1 MWGRTRWCVSFHLPV
16 FFGIFCCPLLPPGDA
31 SDALVKDMVTFLQD
45 RVASWGLNDCHG
57 NAWEEQKSKTAWWV
71 RGDVILWFFV
81 GLEVLYLLHNFFFWF
96 GLQAI
101 SQALAP
107 RRVAKTSP
115 RGFSWWEAAPQLER
129 TQALQFL
136 APKLANLAQ
145 SLSAEIR
152 WVKPRGVHSLFHL
165 LGGLEL
171 FGFFVWGCCLWLMVV
186 WDFANCQNL
195 DHHSTK
201 KPTRGGLSC

>member
-1 MWGRTRWCVSFHLPV
+1 MIAMD
-16 FFGIFCCPLLPPGDA
+16 FF
-31 SDALVKDMVTFLQD
+31 
-45 RVASWGLNDCHG
+45 
-57 NAWEEQKSKTAWWV
+57 WEEQKSKTAWWV

-145 SLSAEIR
+145 SLSAA
-152 WVKPRGVHSLFHL
+152 FL
-165 LGGLEL
+165 LGETTRGSFAVSPPWRKEL
-171 FGFFVWGCCLWLMVV
+171 FGFFIWGCCLWLMVV
-186 WDFANCQNL
+186 WNFANCQNL
-195 DHHSTK
+195 GHYSTK
-201 KPTRGGLSC
+201 KQQEGGSVMLPATFGEFRWTWRCAAFTAWKV

>member
-1 MWGRTRWCVSFHLPV
+1 MLGKKKNQRLR
-16 FFGIFCCPLLPPGDA
+16 
-31 SDALVKDMVTFLQD
+31 
-45 RVASWGLNDCHG
+45 
-57 NAWEEQKSKTAWWV
+57 WWV

-96 GLQAI
+96 GQKRDFRRFHKL
-101 SQALAP
+101 SPP

-115 RGFSWWEAAPQLER
+115 RGLAGEAAPQLER

-165 LGGLEL
+165 PGVQGTFWIFCL
-171 FGFFVWGCCLWLMVV
+171 GCCLWLMVV
-186 WDFANCQNL
+186 CETLQIAKIWDC
-195 DHHSTK
+195 STK
-201 KPTRGGLSC
+201 KTTRGFCHVTCYLWRILLNVTLRCIYCMKSVNSPVGFWGSGAEMSCNDES